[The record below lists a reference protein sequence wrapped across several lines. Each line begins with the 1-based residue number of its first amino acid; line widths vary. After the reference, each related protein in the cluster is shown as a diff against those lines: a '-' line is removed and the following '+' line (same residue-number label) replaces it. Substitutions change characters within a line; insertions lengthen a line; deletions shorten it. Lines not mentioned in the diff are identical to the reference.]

1 MAQERLSKASVALPA
16 TLVALV
22 CAIAGFFVGRAHA
35 LRKIDDIELLI
46 EEIEKTSTLGQI
58 AAERR
63 AGMALCYDDPARA
76 ESEMD
81 DYSWAVPN
89 IPTPFVGVAPAPG
102 LHGNAV
108 IDDLQFRHGRPIELP
123 KPAGTYR
130 IFVTGG
136 STAYGTG
143 APREDATIPA
153 FLQALLEREL
163 APRTGLVYEVINAAN
178 GAWASTHE
186 RILIENRLSEM
197 EPDLVISFSGNN
209 DVHWGF
215 LGMNVLWFRNYA
227 ETHFGNVVR
236 LAYELAGRTL
246 PVPKKPPQMQSLPPA
261 DVLARLEKN
270 LRLAVAGLEP
280 LGATYVFALQP
291 TMAASAKTLTDRE
304 RKYLEEEK
312 GLGRGSTRYFAEC
325 YAVYRAELPKLE
337 LPRFRFVDLAG
348 VFDHLS
354 SDTDIFVDS
363 YHFGDKGNRLIAER
377 LFAELRPLLEP

>member
-16 TLVALV
+16 TLVAFV
-22 CAIAGFFVGRAHA
+22 CAIVGYFIGRAHT
-35 LRKIDDIELLI
+35 LRKFDEIERLI
-46 EEIEKTSTLGQI
+46 AEIEKTSTLGQI

-63 AGMALCYDDPARA
+63 AGMALCYDDPPRA

-102 LHGNAV
+102 HHGNAA

-123 KPAGTYR
+123 KPPGTYR

-143 APREDATIPA
+143 APQDDATIPA

-186 RILIENRLSEM
+186 RIQIENRLSEM

-236 LAYELAGRTL
+236 VAYELAGKTL
-246 PVPKKPPQMQSLPPA
+246 PFPKRPTQTHSIPPA
-261 DVLARLEKN
+261 EVLARLEKN

-280 LGATYVFALQP
+280 TGAMYVFALQP
-291 TMAASAKTLTDRE
+291 TLAASAKTLTDRE
-304 RKYLEEEK
+304 RKYVEEEK
-312 GLGRGSTRYFAEC
+312 GLGQGSTRYFAEC
-325 YAVYRAELPKLE
+325 YAVYREELPKLE

-348 VFDHLS
+348 VFDGLS

-363 YHFGDKGNRLIAER
+363 YHFGDKGNRIIAEQ